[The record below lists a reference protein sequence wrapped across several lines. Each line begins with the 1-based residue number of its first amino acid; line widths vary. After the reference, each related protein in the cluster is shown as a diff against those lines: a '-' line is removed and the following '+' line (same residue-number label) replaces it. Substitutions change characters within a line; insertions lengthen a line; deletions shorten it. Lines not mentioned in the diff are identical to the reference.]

1 MVWMVKVVLIGI
13 SSIFLAMAAGSIKKE
28 YGFFV
33 AVCAAL
39 MIFSYGLSKISVI
52 TEGIRS
58 FEKSV
63 GLEGEYI
70 AILLKMVGIAYLT
83 QFAVSLCRDAGHG
96 AVAGQIAFAGKISML
111 IVSLPVLE
119 ALVQTIGELFS

>member
-1 MVWMVKVVLIGI
+1 MLKVVLIGI
-13 SSIFLAMAAGSIKKE
+13 TAIFLAMTAGSIKKE
-28 YGFFV
+28 YGFLV
-33 AVCAAL
+33 AVCAAF

-52 TEGIRS
+52 AEEVRG
-58 FEKSV
+58 FEKAV

-96 AVAGQIAFAGKISML
+96 AIAGQIGFAGKISML

-119 ALVQTIGELFS
+119 ALVQTIGELFT